1 MVWLSQYFQ
10 HLEPTFKN
18 QGISHKNSEALADLD
33 QDSHEATLLLSCTGP
48 ASSALLLLPIITLRM
63 AGFGTQSVW
72 SLLDVR
78 LLGSVCLSVYVHT
91 TNLQKIW
98 VLLCEANLN
107 ACICMNVYMCTCM
120 KPVCVGNVCK
130 AMHVCVCMEGGIFMA
145 MWSVWAIVVWHTL
158 HRGLFRPLR
167 ENRIP
172 SLWLGCLVGF
182 ISVSVPT
189 EGLSNGNF

>member
-1 MVWLSQYFQ
+1 
-10 HLEPTFKN
+10 
-18 QGISHKNSEALADLD
+18 
-33 QDSHEATLLLSCTGP
+33 
-48 ASSALLLLPIITLRM
+48 M

-78 LLGSVCLSVYVHT
+78 LLGSVCLSVYVHRR
-91 TNLQKIW
+91 NLQKVGI
-98 VLLCEANLN
+98 LLCEANLN
-107 ACICMNVYMCTCM
+107 ASMRMNAYICIRM
-120 KPVCVGNVCK
+120 KPVCGGNVRLC
-130 AMHVCVCMEGGIFMA
+130 VCVCMEGDIFMA

-158 HRGLFRPLR
+158 HRGFFRPLR

-172 SLWLGCLVGF
+172 SFWLGCLVGF